1 MADSSSKSSSSLS
14 TNPSSTI
21 VRTRTNSW
29 PFTILLSLLVP
40 VTIAVLV
47 YQLDSF
53 DPAPFPIHDLT
64 HQKPMVVPRRN
75 PRMLHGSE
83 EIGVGQLLGP
93 EDVAY
98 DPKSGMIYTGCVDG
112 WVKRVTVNQ
121 SAAETVVE
129 NWVNTGGRPL
139 GIVLGHHDEVVIAD
153 ADKGLLK
160 VAEDGVTE
168 LLTDEA
174 EGLKFRLTDAVDIAN
189 DGMMYFT
196 DASYKYSFHEFVWD
210 FFEGRPHGRLMRY
223 DPTTQHTTVLVRD
236 LYFANGVVIS
246 PDQNLVVFC
255 ETPMRRCKKYYL
267 RGEREGSV
275 DMFIDNLPG
284 LPDNIRYDGEGH
296 YWIAFSTEETYIW
309 SVAQRYPFIRKVMA
323 IMEKYVGRPH
333 VEKNAGVLAVDLQG
347 NPIAHYFDPRLSLIS
362 SGIKIKDHLY
372 CGSIA
377 NSYILR
383 LNLTRHPAVVG
394 A

>member
-1 MADSSSKSSSSLS
+1 MADSRSKSSSSLS

-21 VRTRTNSW
+21 ARTRTNSW
-29 PFTILLSLLVP
+29 PFTILLWLLVP
-40 VTIAVLV
+40 VTMAVLV

-53 DPAPFPIHDLT
+53 DPAPLPAHELT

-83 EIGVGQLLGP
+83 KIGVGQLLGP

-98 DPKSGMIYTGCVDG
+98 DPKSGLIYTGCVDG
-112 WVKRVTVNQ
+112 WVKRVTVNE
-121 SAAETVVE
+121 SAADTVVE

-160 VAEDGVTE
+160 VAADGVPE

-174 EGLKFRLTDAVDIAN
+174 DGLKFRLTDAVDIAH

-196 DASYKYSFHEFVWD
+196 DASYKYSNSEAVWD
-210 FFEGRPHGRLMRY
+210 LLEGRPHGRLMRY

-236 LYFANGVVIS
+236 LYFANGVVVS
-246 PDQNLVVFC
+246 PDQNFVVFC

-267 RGEREGSV
+267 HGETKGSV
-275 DMFIDNLPG
+275 DMFVDNLPG
-284 LPDNIRYDGEGH
+284 MPDNIRFDGEGH
-296 YWIAFSTEETYIW
+296 YWIAIFSEPTYIW
-309 SVAQRYPFIRKVMA
+309 SLGQKYPFFRKVMA
-323 IMEKYVGRPH
+323 IILRYIGRPH
-333 VEKNAGVLAVDLQG
+333 MGKNAGAFAVDLQG
-347 NPIAHYFDPRLSLIS
+347 NPIAHYYDPALSMIS

-372 CGSIA
+372 CGSVA

-383 LNLTRHPAVVG
+383 LNLTRYPAV
-394 A
+394 AIA